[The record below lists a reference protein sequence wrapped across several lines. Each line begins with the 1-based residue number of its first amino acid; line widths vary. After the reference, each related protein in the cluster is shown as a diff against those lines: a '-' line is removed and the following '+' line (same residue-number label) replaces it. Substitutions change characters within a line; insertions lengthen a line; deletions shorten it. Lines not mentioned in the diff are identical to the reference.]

1 MNHTAEVIDVVNRL
15 RRAAELNR
23 AYAQTLSVHFEPD
36 LPADRPQVQA
46 HPDRPMPALTNLLS
60 KPAEFSPKNGSVTQS
75 CRIAGKKVRIE
86 IDDRGPGIPPD
97 FRGRSFGKFAR
108 AESSVARQMRSTGL
122 GLSLDKSRVEKCGG
136 PSTAYTN
143 RATARPYASNF
154 PCTASS
160 RRQSDWIIHAQPER
174 R

>member
-1 MNHTAEVIDVVNRL
+1 MNRTAEVIDVVNTL

-60 KPAEFSPKNGSVTQS
+60 KPAAFSPKNGSVTLS
-75 CRIAGKKVRIE
+75 CRIAGKKVRFE
-86 IDDRGPGIPPD
+86 IDNRGPGIAPD
-97 FRGRSFGKFAR
+97 FRGRSFGKFAW
-108 AESSVARQMRSTGL
+108 AEPSDARQMRSTGRD
-122 GLSLDKSRVEKCGG
+122 LSIDKSRVEKCGG
-136 PSTAYTN
+136 PSTAHTS
-143 RATARPYASNF
+143 RATARPSPSNF
-154 PCTASS
+154 PFTASS
-160 RRQSDWIIHAQPER
+160 RRQSDWIIQAQPER

>member
-1 MNHTAEVIDVVNRL
+1 MNPTAEVIDVVNTL

-23 AYAQTLSVHFEPD
+23 AYAKTLSVHFEPD
-36 LPADRPQVQA
+36 LPADRPEVQA

-60 KPAEFSPKNGSVTQS
+60 EPAEFSPKNGSVTLS

-122 GLSLDKSRVEKCGG
+122 GLSIDKSRVEKCGG

-143 RATARPYASNF
+143 RATARPSSSNF
-154 PCTASS
+154 PFTASS
-160 RRQSDWIIHAQPER
+160 RRQSDWIIQAQPER